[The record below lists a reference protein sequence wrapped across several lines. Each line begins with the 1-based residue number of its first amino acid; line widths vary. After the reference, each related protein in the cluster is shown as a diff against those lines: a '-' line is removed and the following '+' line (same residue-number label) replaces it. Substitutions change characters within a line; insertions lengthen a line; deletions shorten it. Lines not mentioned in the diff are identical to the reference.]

1 MTQSTYTT
9 GENGPA
15 RVAVVAAGAVS
26 PLGFGLAETLDS
38 LRRAKDCV
46 TDVTRFPVA
55 ECRCKTAGQVSDDR
69 LLAGLNKKLRGK
81 RLHRASHMMIQ
92 ALREAVTQVPQFKP

>member
-1 MTQSTYTT
+1 MAQSGNTT
-9 GENGPA
+9 GEKNSRE

-46 TDVTRFPVA
+46 TAVTRFSVA
-55 ECRCKTAGQVSDDR
+55 ECRCKTAGQVPDDR
-69 LLAGLNKKLRGK
+69 LLAGLNKRLPAK
-81 RLHRASHMMIQ
+81 RLHRASHMMIH
-92 ALREAVTQVPQFKP
+92 ALREAV